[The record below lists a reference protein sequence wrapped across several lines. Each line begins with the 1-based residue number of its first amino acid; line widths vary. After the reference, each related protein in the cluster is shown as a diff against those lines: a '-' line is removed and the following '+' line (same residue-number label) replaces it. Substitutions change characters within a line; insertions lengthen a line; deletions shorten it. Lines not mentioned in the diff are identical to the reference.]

1 MTEDNTRRLEDALAD
16 AHQQLLDRDSAYRV
30 SEERIAQLEGEKA
43 ELQLAHAE
51 LIATR
56 AWRLI
61 ERGRRLKRVGRG
73 GR

>member
-1 MTEDNTRRLEDALAD
+1 MTDDNARRLEHALAD

-30 SEERIAQLEGEKA
+30 SEERIAQLECEKA
-43 ELQLAHAE
+43 QLQQAHAE

-61 ERGRRLKRVGRG
+61 ERGRRLKRLARRGR
-73 GR
+73 